1 MQLGGFPEIG
11 EVNEVCETPPVKTT
25 DLYTKLCE
33 EYNDIFQGIDKF
45 KCVQIKLHSTKLFS
59 QFRTDAE

>member
-11 EVNEVCETPPVKTT
+11 EVNEVFETPPVKTT

-33 EYNDIFQGIDKF
+33 EYNDIFQGIDKL